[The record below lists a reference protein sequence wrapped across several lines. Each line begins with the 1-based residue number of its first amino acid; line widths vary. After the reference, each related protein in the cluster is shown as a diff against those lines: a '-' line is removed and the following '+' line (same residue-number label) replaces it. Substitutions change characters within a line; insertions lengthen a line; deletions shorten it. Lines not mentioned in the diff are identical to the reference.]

1 MTNKFIVIGFYTD
14 NYKDSAQHFASSCVA
29 HGVPFYLQRIDD
41 QGGWHKNTSYKPK
54 FILECMDRFNC
65 DVVYVDVDAEFLK
78 FPTLFDTI
86 QADIAFFKGSVWND
100 SRIEVLSGTMYFSN
114 NDMVWLFVEAWE
126 HLCKTQTDWDQV
138 LIEPCITEDLKIEYL
153 PIEYCAIFDSPRVV
167 GKDIVI
173 RHLQHSRTKKR

>member
-14 NYKDSAQHFASSCVA
+14 NYKDSALGFARSCVE
-29 HGVPFYLQRIDD
+29 HGVPFYLKRIDD
-41 QGGWHKNTSYKPK
+41 QGGWHKNTSYKPM
-54 FILECMDRFNC
+54 FIRECMDRFNC

-78 FPTLFDTI
+78 FPTLFETI
-86 QADIAFFKGSVWND
+86 SADVAFFKGSVWND
-100 SRIEVLSGTMYFSN
+100 SRVEVLSGTMYFKN
-114 NDMVWLFVEAWE
+114 NDMTFLFVEAWK
-126 HLCKTQTDWDQV
+126 HLCKTHSEWDQV
-138 LIEPCITEDLKIEYL
+138 LIEPCITKDLKVEYL